1 MLQVIELKVRLH
13 CKACEKALRKAL
25 CKIKGTFSWNIA
37 SFIFGSNHR
46 CETGVFGG
54 SPKKLGFFHCWIKC
68 RSYIFF
74 VCVTGVTCVEIDAM
88 SHKIRVMGY
97 VERKVILKAVW
108 KTGTR
113 AVELSQPNQSHHHHK
128 KSTLNGFACI
138 IPKWVL
144 S

>member
-1 MLQVIELKVRLH
+1 MMDGVIELKVRLH

-25 CKIKGTFSWNIA
+25 CKIKG
-37 SFIFGSNHR
+37 
-46 CETGVFGG
+46 
-54 SPKKLGFFHCWIKC
+54 
-68 RSYIFF
+68 
-74 VCVTGVTCVEIDAM
+74 VTCVEIDAI

-113 AVELSQPNQSHHHHK
+113 AAELSQPNQSHHHHK